1 MSGPA
6 YTRLQVDERR
16 RQLLE
21 LGARLLATHSY
32 AELSMAQI
40 AREAGISKALLYHYF
55 PSKQDFFVA
64 TLQQGAEE
72 IARRTEPDPDL
83 PPFEALAGSLDAFL
97 GWIEENETAYRKLME
112 SVGSVPEV
120 KALIDQI
127 RDATSARILE
137 GLGAGDP
144 PPKLRAAT
152 RAWLWFMDGAI
163 LDWLEH
169 RDLSRVELRDLLLG
183 SLAGSLMAAG
193 GTDLLSAAGS
203 SP

>member
-1 MSGPA
+1 LSGPA

-21 LGARLLATHSY
+21 LGAKLFATHSY
-32 AELSMAQI
+32 AELSMAKI
-40 AREAGISKALLYHYF
+40 AGEAGISKALLYHYF

-72 IARRTEPDPDL
+72 IARRTQPDPDL

-120 KALIDQI
+120 RALVDGI
-127 RDATSARILE
+127 RHATSARILE
-137 GLGAGDP
+137 GIGAGDAP
-144 PPKLRAAT
+144 PAKLRAAV
-152 RAWLWFMDGAI
+152 RGWLWFMDGAV

-169 RDLSRVELRDLLLG
+169 RDLSRAELRDFLLG
-183 SLAGSLMAAG
+183 SLAGSVMAAG
-193 GTDLLSAAGS
+193 EAERLSGAGS
-203 SP
+203 P

>member
-1 MSGPA
+1 MAGPA
-6 YTRLQVDERR
+6 YTRMRVDDRR

-21 LGARLLATHSY
+21 LGAELFATHSY
-32 AELSMAQI
+32 AELSMAKI

-55 PSKQDFFVA
+55 SSKQEFFVA

-72 IARRTEPDPDL
+72 IARLTEPDPSL
-83 PPFEALAGSLDAFL
+83 PPMDALAGSLDAFL

-137 GLGAGDP
+137 GLGAGSP
-144 PPKLRAAT
+144 PPPRQRAAA
-152 RAWLWFMDGAI
+152 RGWLWQMDGVI

-169 RDLSRVELRDLLLG
+169 RDMSRREVRDFLIESLR
-183 SLAGSLMAAG
+183 AAAE
-193 GTDLLSAAGS
+193 SR
-203 SP
+203 